1 MVVGSLC
8 ESWRVILL
16 LSLSSHRW
24 IKHVQIVPHHHDQL
38 FLFLFFPLLQGLD
51 LFKRQRDS
59 DLSDHRRRSAMGR
72 WAAAVAVHH
81 LSALLLL

>member
-1 MVVGSLC
+1 METMVVGSLC

-38 FLFLFFPLLQGLD
+38 FLFFLLFLFLLLQGLD
-51 LFKRQRDS
+51 LFNRHTSCNRAIV
-59 DLSDHRRRSAMGR
+59 L
-72 WAAAVAVHH
+72 
-81 LSALLLL
+81 